1 VRGAGPR
8 TRAPAVALV
17 ALVALL
23 VLGANPGPGAAQGD
37 GRSAGGDL
45 PLTVGRSA
53 ADRRATIGTTIGGA
67 SQTLLFDTGSSGISV
82 FATAVPAGLAS
93 TTGAPFQQPFGGGV
107 LLSGTT
113 VSAPVAV
120 AGRATNGPI
129 AIRLVERAT
138 CIAGVPDCAAKG
150 GIAALARSIGADGVF
165 GAGLWASDAAYSP
178 LVQLASGIPD
188 SIGVTWR
195 RSTGTVTLDPAPD
208 RAPVAA
214 LSMPP
219 ADPASLPNGANAWDN
234 LEVPVCWRIGRA
246 KQTCTAT
253 ALDTGAAAMSLPV
266 GFPGGPTTDVARL
279 KRGTRI
285 TASASAG
292 ATPFL
297 RFTTGR
303 TLGEDLVTVIPGQP
317 FVDSGLQFFAGY
329 LIVFSLTDGTVRL
342 HPDR

>member
-8 TRAPAVALV
+8 TRAPAA

-23 VLGANPGPGAAQGD
+23 PLGAASGPVAAQRD
-37 GRSAGGDL
+37 DRSAGGPDL

-53 ADRRATIGTTIGGA
+53 ADRRATIGTTIGGT

-82 FATAVPAGLAS
+82 FVIAVPATVAS
-93 TTGAPFQQPFGGGV
+93 TTGTSFQQPFGGGV

-113 VSAPVAV
+113 VTVPVAV
-120 AGRATNGPI
+120 AGRPTNGPI
-129 AIRLVERAT
+129 AVRLVQRAT
-138 CIAGVPDCAAKG
+138 CVSGVPDCAAKG
-150 GIAALARSIGADGVF
+150 GIEALAKSIGADGVF

-178 LVQLASGIPD
+178 LAQLASGVPD

-195 RSTGTVTLDPAPD
+195 GSNGSVTLDPVPD
-208 RAPVAA
+208 RAPVAT

-219 ADPASLPNGANAWDN
+219 ADPPALPNGTTAWNN
-234 LEVPVCWRIGRA
+234 LAVPICWRIGRA
-246 KQTCTAT
+246 TQTCTAT

-279 KRGTRI
+279 ERGTRI
-285 TASASAG
+285 TAAAPG
-292 ATPFL
+292 TAPFL

-303 TLGEDLVTVIPGQP
+303 TLGKNLVTVIPGQP
-317 FVDSGLQFFAGY
+317 FVDSGLQLFAEFVV
-329 LIVFSLTDGTVRL
+329 VFSLTDGTVRL
-342 HPDR
+342 LPYP